1 MTLSAFLSVIV
12 LVPIGFVILYVLS
25 IFLKYRKSSY
35 KDASGNSFLQI
46 LFAKGNYGEFLITS
60 RLKKLEMYDR
70 LLTNV
75 YLRKSDGSTTEIDI
89 LMIAET
95 GIYVFESKNYSGW
108 IFGDEKGR
116 NWTQVLENK
125 QKNHFYNPVWQNNGH
140 ITALK
145 HATGLGNPELYRSY
159 IVFSERCTLKKVTVD
174 SHNVFVMKRDSLLR
188 NVKLDMMSSPNVFD
202 SEQVDRIYVKL
213 LGFTHA
219 DSYTKSA
226 HIENVRSKIS

>member
-1 MTLSAFLSVIV
+1 
-12 LVPIGFVILYVLS
+12 
-25 IFLKYRKSSY
+25 
-35 KDASGNSFLQI
+35 
-46 LFAKGNYGEFLITS
+46 
-60 RLKKLEMYDR
+60 
-70 LLTNV
+70 
-75 YLRKSDGSTTEIDI
+75 
-89 LMIAET
+89 MIAET

-145 HATGLGNPELYRSY
+145 HATGLRNPELYKSY

-213 LGFTHA
+213 MGFTHA
-219 DSYTKSA
+219 DSQTKSA